1 VHISPDIASDS
12 RRFPASRIDTGKYM
26 SEPPQPNEPEQA
38 SPNEVQQRGENPA
51 LDQLTQAR
59 DKKTHERGND
69 ITRRTL
75 LHTNVEKWVS
85 FRAIVNLVG

>member
-1 VHISPDIASDS
+1 VHISPDIASDL

-26 SEPPQPNEPEQA
+26 SEPPQPNKPEQA
-38 SPNEVQQRGENPA
+38 GPNEVQQRGKNPA
-51 LDQLTQAR
+51 LGQLTQAR

-85 FRAIVNLVG
+85 FRAITNLVE

>member
-1 VHISPDIASDS
+1 
-12 RRFPASRIDTGKYM
+12 M
-26 SEPPQPNEPEQA
+26 SEPPQKNEPEQGG
-38 SPNEVQQRGENPA
+38 PNEVEQRGKNPA

-75 LHTNVEKWVS
+75 FHTKIEK
-85 FRAIVNLVG
+85 

>member
-1 VHISPDIASDS
+1 
-12 RRFPASRIDTGKYM
+12 M
-26 SEPPQPNEPEQA
+26 SEPSQPNEPEQA
-38 SPNEVQQRGENPA
+38 GHNEVQQRGKNPA

-75 LHTNVEKWVS
+75 RHTNVE
-85 FRAIVNLVG
+85 NN

>member
-1 VHISPDIASDS
+1 
-12 RRFPASRIDTGKYM
+12 M
-26 SEPPQPNEPEQA
+26 SEPPQPDEPEQGG
-38 SPNEVQQRGENPA
+38 PNEVQQRGKNPA

-75 LHTNVEKWVS
+75 RHTNVEKGVN
-85 FRAIVNLVG
+85 FRAIINLVG